1 VANSHKICSRDRLS
15 SCVTRKQKKKK
26 KRKKL
31 TIYFIPDINPINI
44 LLKNNGHFFPL
55 LTLFFAVVV
64 IYFFVFTDLKNSKVS
79 AC

>member
-1 VANSHKICSRDRLS
+1 MLMISDEAKRGQFSQNLQPRQVKFMCDQKA
-15 SCVTRKQKKKK
+15 KKKK
-26 KRKKL
+26 KKL

-64 IYFFVFTDLKNSKVS
+64 IYFLFLLT
-79 AC
+79 